1 MALFMITLVMYMVHM
16 TVVVKEGTY
25 LVSVFFFVHLVKRL
39 PFNAYFVSRL
49 SVRSRPM

>member
-25 LVSVFFFVHLVKRL
+25 LVSVFFFCA
-39 PFNAYFVSRL
+39 FGETITF
-49 SVRSRPM
+49 